1 MNTLIKRIKKHIE
14 NDGKL
19 ALEISGIPPG
29 DVEIIILKTDK
40 DMQKKDIVSLIPK
53 RKVGKVLTTMRR
65 EDIYTDA
72 R

>member
-19 ALEISGIPPG
+19 ALDISGIPPG
-29 DVEIIILKTDK
+29 DVEIIILKMNK
-40 DMQKKDIVSLIPK
+40 DMQKNDILSLIPR
-53 RKVGKVLTTMRR
+53 RKVGKILTTMRR
-65 EDIYTDA
+65 EEIYADA